1 MKKVFALILVSSFL
15 AACQTN
21 PGTPEN
27 QAEIK
32 VKREKILAM
41 ADEGLK
47 LLYASKPDA
56 RAEVE
61 GAVGYAVFDTTSINV
76 ILLVGANGPG
86 VIIDNKTKEQT
97 FMSTVRAGTGP
108 GIGYQEL
115 YQIFIFK
122 SAAALDQFKLGGK
135 VGGDLV
141 ASTTVGTTAL
151 QASANPY
158 ISVYQVSQKGFALQ
172 ANWGGA
178 LFIVDDELNA
188 KPAESK

>member
-1 MKKVFALILVSSFL
+1 MKKIFVLILVSCFL
-15 AACQTN
+15 SACQTN
-21 PGTPEN
+21 PSSPEG

-32 VKREKILAM
+32 EKREKILAM
-41 ADEGLK
+41 ADKGLS
-47 LLYASKPDA
+47 LLYESKPDA
-56 RAEVE
+56 REAVE
-61 GAVGYAVFDTTSINV
+61 GAVGYAVFDTTSVNA

-86 VIIDNKTKEQT
+86 VIIDNKTKEKT

-122 SAAALDQFKLGGK
+122 SAGAFDQFKLGGK
-135 VGGDLV
+135 IGGDLV

-178 LFIVDDELNA
+178 VFIVDDELNA
-188 KPAESK
+188 KPAVSQ